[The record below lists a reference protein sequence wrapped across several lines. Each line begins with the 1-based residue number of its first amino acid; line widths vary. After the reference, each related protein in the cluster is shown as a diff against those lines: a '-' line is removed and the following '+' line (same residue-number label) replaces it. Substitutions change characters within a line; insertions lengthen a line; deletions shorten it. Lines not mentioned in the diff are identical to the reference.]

1 MSPEFPTATRRTRLG
16 AELRALREARG
27 YTVRGLAAAAGIDFA
42 KLSRLE
48 NGKLSK
54 PSVTDI
60 GAVLDALA
68 VNDVTREQIV
78 TLARAANSKGW
89 YKAFTGSAFDRQRR
103 VAELESG
110 VVDMRQYATMFVPG
124 LVQVPAYTRSL
135 YTEAT
140 GYAPDEVTA
149 AMQLRR
155 TRQAL
160 LDDETFRFEMVLD
173 ESVLHRVPGSQAGMV
188 EQLDHLA
195 DLSATRTNVSV
206 HVLRLS
212 DGYRPLMPE
221 VGFTL
226 FRYGDPDRPSVAFT
240 ETVSTD
246 MVLTAPDF
254 VAQQSAVFD
263 RLRASALTV
272 DESRDAIRSAARH
285 HRKG

>member
-206 HVLRLS
+206 RVLRLS